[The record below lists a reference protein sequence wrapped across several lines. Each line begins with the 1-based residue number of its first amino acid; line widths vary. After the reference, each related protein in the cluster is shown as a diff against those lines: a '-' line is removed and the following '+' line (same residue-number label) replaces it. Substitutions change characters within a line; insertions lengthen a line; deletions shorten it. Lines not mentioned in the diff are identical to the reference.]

1 MGCNQKGLS
10 VENNSLV
17 LFLLF
22 VLKLDDSEYENK
34 FYVTIWTKTI
44 TTNITILPAY

>member
-1 MGCNQKGLS
+1 MREKQCLVTKHVMGCNQKGLS

-34 FYVTIWTKTI
+34 FYVTI
-44 TTNITILPAY
+44 